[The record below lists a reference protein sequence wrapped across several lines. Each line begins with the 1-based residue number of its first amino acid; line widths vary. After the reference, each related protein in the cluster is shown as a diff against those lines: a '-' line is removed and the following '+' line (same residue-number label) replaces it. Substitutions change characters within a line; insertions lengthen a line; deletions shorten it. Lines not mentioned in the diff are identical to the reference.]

1 MLIRLCKKDFDT
13 CWNYAKKITKH
24 RPDHPTYATDYSRA
38 AWEDDPLLNNFY
50 AAVAEMSVAR
60 ALDRPWNG
68 GGLEAGLA
76 DVGNA
81 IEVRHAKERHYGL
94 VIKRKD
100 CDSNF
105 ANVLCY
111 VYDETWTDYIPGT
124 VELIGWAGARRG
136 YLLAGE
142 CQAEHCCY
150 ILNNYTRALG
160 QRHLRRFHQDE
171 YRRL

>member
-1 MLIRLCKKDFDT
+1 MLIRLCKDDFDT

-38 AWEDDPLLNNFY
+38 AWEDDPLLNNY
-50 AAVAEMSVAR
+50 HAAVAEMSVAR
-60 ALDRPWNG
+60 ALDKTWNG

-76 DVGNA
+76 DVGDN

-94 VIKRKD
+94 VIKQKD
-100 CDSNF
+100 CQSNF

-160 QRHLRRFHQDE
+160 QRHLRRFRNE